1 DAVLDVGEQVA
12 GKQNGLAAAAE
23 LEDEILDLARAD
35 GIETGGGL
43 IKDEQFGIVDE
54 RLGDADAAGHA
65 LGVLAHGAEL
75 DGGEADHVEQFIDA
89 ALALAL
95 REFEEL
101 AVIVQRLAGVEE
113 GVEVGLFGQVADAT
127 LDAD

>member
-1 DAVLDVGEQVA
+1 
-12 GKQNGLAAAAE
+12 
-23 LEDEILDLARAD
+23 
-35 GIETGGGL
+35 
-43 IKDEQFGIVDE
+43 
-54 RLGDADAAGHA
+54 A

-127 LDAD
+127 LDADIGGELAEDAHAAAGLVQQAEDDLDRGALAGAVGAEQAEDL